1 MTGKVKNR
9 KETAMKKKDV
19 KVGATYVAKVSG
31 GISPIRLDA
40 ESPYGGWDGTNLD
53 TGRKVRI
60 KSAQRL
66 RGEFHQHKENGT
78 MKASKKTASK
88 SRKPQTKAKAAK
100 ARKPAPKSAAKA
112 RSADGKMSGLNA
124 AVKVLSEAGE
134 ALDCKTI
141 VTRALEKGYWKTT
154 GKTPQATV
162 YAAIIREIAKK
173 GGEARFRK
181 TERGKFALSK

>member
-1 MTGKVKNR
+1 MTK
-9 KETAMKKKDV
+9 
-19 KVGATYVAKVSG
+19 
-31 GISPIRLDA
+31 
-40 ESPYGGWDGTNLD
+40 
-53 TGRKVRI
+53 
-60 KSAQRL
+60 
-66 RGEFHQHKENGT
+66 
-78 MKASKKTASK
+78 KASKKTVLK
-88 SRKPQTKAKAAK
+88 SRKPQTKAKVAKTRRPASKPEAK
-100 ARKPAPKSAAKA
+100 ARQT
-112 RSADGKMSGLNA
+112 DGKMSGLDA

-141 VTRALEKGYWKTT
+141 VTRALEKGYWKTG